1 MKNGNWEDLRLFLQV
16 ARGGG
21 LTAAAQVSGM
31 SPPTIGRR
39 MLALERA
46 LGRSLFHRSP
56 TGYVLSVDG
65 EALVERVTSM
75 EKAARSIDE
84 WQQEVLAM
92 PIVSIAT
99 DTFMLRFVMQNM
111 DALWA
116 ADDRF
121 RLCLKVADG
130 DIDLTYRE
138 ASVAVTSR
146 APESGNLAARC
157 SVPRA
162 YRAYRARTADNRA
175 AGRWVSIGTDV
186 ASAPWLR
193 WTFEHHDLPI
203 EAWTNTPRALLD
215 LALAG
220 AGNTVLPCFAGDGE
234 SALAPAGPL
243 IDELEH
249 GSWIVAHDDDRHR
262 PEVRQVID
270 RLDALLKRSRSLFA
284 GRR

>member
-1 MKNGNWEDLRLFLQV
+1 MKSENWEDLRLFLQV

-65 EALVERVTSM
+65 EALFERVKSM
-75 EKAARSIDE
+75 EDAARSIDE

-92 PIVSIAT
+92 PIVSVAT
-99 DTFMLRFVMQNM
+99 DTFMLRFVMRNM
-111 DALWA
+111 EDLWA

-121 RLCLKVADG
+121 RLCLKVDDG
-130 DIDLTYRE
+130 DIDLTHRA
-138 ASVAVTSR
+138 ASIAVAAR
-146 APESGNLAARC
+146 APESGNVAARR
-157 SVPRA
+157 SVSRC
-162 YRAYRARTADNRA
+162 YRAYRAGTADNRA

-220 AGNTVLPCFAGDGE
+220 AGNTVLPCFVGDSE
-234 SALAPAGPL
+234 SGLAPAGPP
-243 IDELEH
+243 IDELRH
-249 GSWIVAHDDDRHR
+249 DSWIVAHDDDRHR

-284 GRR
+284 GVQ